1 MLSRLLNLGLAC
13 LIGFFFGFSPLISS
27 VVSKHGLGGYLN
39 NLYFRAVWVVRVEPF
54 GRAFDHF
61 AIKRAAKGNFTV
73 TLGLN
78 LKKVSFL
85 AP

>member
-1 MLSRLLNLGLAC
+1 M
-13 LIGFFFGFSPLISS
+13 
-27 VVSKHGLGGYLN
+27 
-39 NLYFRAVWVVRVEPF
+39 VRVEPF